1 MRESNFSFPSQNR
14 ASVCITSALYD
25 RRALDC
31 TAILPLINS
40 LTHLTYLTSTSPR
53 IREILTMDG
62 GLERLVRILKT
73 TKVNDKRS
81 GWKWSM
87 AFQCVAN
94 VGVRG
99 SETIR
104 TRVVD
109 AGMVPV
115 IITVLDNFLK
125 ALDHHPPLITTTT
138 PPPPAIPLAAAFVG
152 ALENG
157 NALNI
162 IQMSEESEQLLT
174 SYPHSPNSTTSI
186 FPSSDYQNETS
197 DISSNMHGITPSN
210 TAAAS
215 TNRFLTNVTTP
226 YDIRSSDDARSD
238 VASWGSVA
246 DNEETTMPQ
255 LPQAITGTAGTNI
268 TPSLRPSQLP
278 NNNPTNL
285 ASQSSTTLE
294 IDVLYREEDILLS
307 LQLLAY
313 LSKYPHLRATF
324 HTAYP
329 PHNVFSLVEKF
340 THRLHPAEIQ
350 YWAGVI
356 MRNACRKDEARG
368 GIRQCAYMACGKWE
382 SYPREFA
389 KCRRCRKAK
398 YCSKAC
404 QSKAWSEGHRWWC
417 MERLSHADADT
428 SGNGHSTSSME
439 RHRSAD
445 ADTSGNGQSSSSM
458 DTDPPANGQPT
469 SIMERHRHA
478 DTNTSNSTSS
488 TNSSGHRS
496 RSSRSTNS
504 TGNSR
509 STTNREATTVTTG
522 TTSHGRDSGSV
533 LVS

>member
-14 ASVCITSALYD
+14 ASVCITAALYD

-125 ALDHHPPLITTTT
+125 ALDHVRLEKEQQQLLAAQLLSTQHPSLITTTT
-138 PPPPAIPLAAAFVG
+138 TPSPSMPLAAAFVG
-152 ALENG
+152 ALEN
-157 NALNI
+157 
-162 IQMSEESEQLLT
+162 
-174 SYPHSPNSTTSI
+174 
-186 FPSSDYQNETS
+186 
-197 DISSNMHGITPSN
+197 
-210 TAAAS
+210 AAAS
-215 TNRFLTNVTTP
+215 TNRFLANVTTP

-246 DNEETTMPQ
+246 DNEEMTTTMPQ
-255 LPQAITGTAGTNI
+255 LPSTITGGSGANI

-278 NNNPTNL
+278 SNTNNNSTNPT
-285 ASQSSTTLE
+285 SQSSTLE

-417 MERLSHADADT
+417 MERHGHGDT
-428 SGNGHSTSSME
+428 DSTS
-439 RHRSAD
+439 A
-445 ADTSGNGQSSSSM
+445 NGQSNSNGTSSSL
-458 DTDPPANGQPT
+458 G
-469 SIMERHRHA
+469 
-478 DTNTSNSTSS
+478 
-488 TNSSGHRS
+488 GHRS
-496 RSSRSTNS
+496 RSTNFGHSTDS
-504 TGNSR
+504 LAR
-509 STTNREATTVTTG
+509 STTNREATPTTVTTG
-522 TTSHGRDSGSV
+522 ATSHGRGSSGSGSV

>member
-99 SETIR
+99 SEAIR

-109 AGMVPV
+109 AGMIPV
-115 IITVLDNFLK
+115 IITVLDNFLR
-125 ALDHHPPLITTTT
+125 ALDHVRLEKEQQQLLAAQLLTTQHPPLITTT
-138 PPPPAIPLAAAFVG
+138 PPSTIPLASTYVG
-152 ALENG
+152 TLESG
-157 NALNI
+157 NVSNV
-162 IQMSEESEQLLT
+162 IQMSDESEQPLT
-174 SYPHSPNSTTSI
+174 SYPRSPNSTSTI
-186 FPSSDYQNETS
+186 FASSEFQNETS
-197 DISSNMHGITPSN
+197 DISHAGSSNMQSVISN
-210 TAAAS
+210 SNPATAS
-215 TNRFLTNVTTP
+215 TNRFLTTP

-246 DNEETTMPQ
+246 DNEEASLTTTLTQ
-255 LPQAITGTAGTNI
+255 LPSTIAGTNG
-268 TPSLRPSQLP
+268 TNNLRTP
-278 NNNPTNL
+278 NNNSSPATNSL
-285 ASQSSTTLE
+285 LE

-324 HTAYP
+324 HNAYP

-340 THRLHPAEIQ
+340 THRLHPPEIQ

-356 MRNACRKDEARG
+356 MRNACRKDEDRG

-398 YCSKAC
+398 YCSKTC

-417 MERLSHADADT
+417 MERHSHGESDGTTPNAPDGQAAST
-428 SGNGHSTSSME
+428 AGTSS
-439 RHRSAD
+439 
-445 ADTSGNGQSSSSM
+445 GLN
-458 DTDPPANGQPT
+458 
-469 SIMERHRHA
+469 
-478 DTNTSNSTSS
+478 
-488 TNSSGHRS
+488 GHRS
-496 RSSRSTNS
+496 RTNFVHSTDSLARSA
-504 TGNSR
+504 
-509 STTNREATTVTTG
+509 NRETTPSTVTTG
-522 TTSHGRDSGSV
+522 TTSHGRGSGSGSV

>member
-73 TKVNDKRS
+73 TKANDKRS

-99 SETIR
+99 SEAIR
-104 TRVVD
+104 TRVVE

-115 IITVLDNFLK
+115 IITVLDNFLRT
-125 ALDHHPPLITTTT
+125 LDHVRLEKEQQVVAAPSLATQQPLLITSN
-138 PPPPAIPLAAAFVG
+138 PLPPAPLSGPFV
-152 ALENG
+152 AT
-157 NALNI
+157 I
-162 IQMSEESEQLLT
+162 
-174 SYPHSPNSTTSI
+174 
-186 FPSSDYQNETS
+186 D
-197 DISSNMHGITPSN
+197 

-215 TNRFLTNVTTP
+215 TSRLLTALNSNGTTH

-246 DNEETTMPQ
+246 DTEEGALTTAVPQ
-255 LPQAITGTAGTNI
+255 LPSTANGTTNTSI
-268 TPSLRPSQLP
+268 PSNFRLSQPS
-278 NNNPTNL
+278 NNTANPSNP
-285 ASQSSTTLE
+285 ASFD

-313 LSKYPHLRATF
+313 LSKYPQLRSTF
-324 HTAYP
+324 HSSYP
-329 PHNVFSLVEKF
+329 PHNVFSLVEKY
-340 THRLHPAEIQ
+340 THRLHPQEIQ

-368 GIRQCAYMACGKWE
+368 GIRQCAYMSCGKWE
-382 SYPREFA
+382 SFAREFA

-417 MERLSHADADT
+417 MERHGHGDSETHQHPQSNNQT
-428 SGNGHSTSSME
+428 STT
-439 RHRSAD
+439 ALVT
-445 ADTSGNGQSSSSM
+445 A
-458 DTDPPANGQPT
+458 
-469 SIMERHRHA
+469 
-478 DTNTSNSTSS
+478 
-488 TNSSGHRS
+488 GHRS
-496 RSSRSTNS
+496 RNTNISHMTENIINRSGVNHETPSTPS
-504 TGNSR
+504 TGPS
-509 STTNREATTVTTG
+509 SGTATHNR
-522 TTSHGRDSGSV
+522 RSGSGSSL

>member
-14 ASVCITSALYD
+14 ASVCITAALYD

-125 ALDHHPPLITTTT
+125 ALDHVRLEKEQQQLLAAQLLSTQHPSLITTTT
-138 PPPPAIPLAAAFVG
+138 TPSPSMPLAAAFVG

-157 NALNI
+157 NASNT
-162 IQMSEESEQLLT
+162 IQMSE
-174 SYPHSPNSTTSI
+174 
-186 FPSSDYQNETS
+186 D
-197 DISSNMHGITPSN
+197 
-210 TAAAS
+210 
-215 TNRFLTNVTTP
+215 
-226 YDIRSSDDARSD
+226 
-238 VASWGSVA
+238 
-246 DNEETTMPQ
+246 
-255 LPQAITGTAGTNI
+255 
-268 TPSLRPSQLP
+268 LRPSQLP
-278 NNNPTNL
+278 SNTNNNSTNPT
-285 ASQSSTTLE
+285 SQSSTLE

-417 MERLSHADADT
+417 MERHGHGDT
-428 SGNGHSTSSME
+428 DSTS
-439 RHRSAD
+439 A
-445 ADTSGNGQSSSSM
+445 NGQSNSNGTSSSL
-458 DTDPPANGQPT
+458 G
-469 SIMERHRHA
+469 
-478 DTNTSNSTSS
+478 
-488 TNSSGHRS
+488 GHRS
-496 RSSRSTNS
+496 RSTNFGHSTDS
-504 TGNSR
+504 LAR
-509 STTNREATTVTTG
+509 STTNREATPTTVTTG
-522 TTSHGRDSGSV
+522 ATSHGRGSSGSGSV

>member
-1 MRESNFSFPSQNR
+1 MRESNFAFPSQNR

-62 GLERLVRILKT
+62 GLERLIRILKT

-81 GWKWSM
+81 GWKWTM

-125 ALDHHPPLITTTT
+125 ALNHVRLEKEHHHHQQQMLAAAQLLTQNTQMIQSPAPSIPMTTTSTTTT
-138 PPPPAIPLAAAFVG
+138 YVG
-152 ALENG
+152 NLEN
-157 NALNI
+157 NA
-162 IQMSEESEQLLT
+162 
-174 SYPHSPNSTTSI
+174 
-186 FPSSDYQNETS
+186 
-197 DISSNMHGITPSN
+197 IT
-210 TAAAS
+210 S
-215 TNRFLTNVTTP
+215 TNRFLPNVTTT
-226 YDIRSSDDARSD
+226 YEIRSSDDARSD
-238 VASWGSVA
+238 VASWGSVG
-246 DNEETTMPQ
+246 DNDE
-255 LPQAITGTAGTNI
+255 
-268 TPSLRPSQLP
+268 
-278 NNNPTNL
+278 
-285 ASQSSTTLE
+285 SSTITAE

-313 LSKYPHLRATF
+313 LSKYPHIRTIF
-324 HTAYP
+324 HSAYP
-329 PHNVFSLVEKF
+329 PHNVFSLVERF

-368 GIRQCAYMACGKWE
+368 GVRQCAYMACGKWE
-382 SYPREFA
+382 SYAREFA

-417 MERLSHADADT
+417 MER
-428 SGNGHSTSSME
+428 HS
-439 RHRSAD
+439 
-445 ADTSGNGQSSSSM
+445 
-458 DTDPPANGQPT
+458 
-469 SIMERHRHA
+469 HA
-478 DTNTSNSTSS
+478 DTNIIRIFGVSPTPIINNQSLYNVKSLLLDSLSS
-488 TNSSGHRS
+488 F
-496 RSSRSTNS
+496 
-504 TGNSR
+504 
-509 STTNREATTVTTG
+509 
-522 TTSHGRDSGSV
+522 
-533 LVS
+533 

>member
-31 TAILPLINS
+31 SAILPLINS

-99 SETIR
+99 SEIIR

-115 IITVLDNFLK
+115 IITVLDNFLR
-125 ALDHHPPLITTTT
+125 ALDHVRLEKEQQLAAQLLTPQHPSLITTTPST
-138 PPPPAIPLAAAFVG
+138 AIPLTSTFVG
-152 ALENG
+152 PIENV
-157 NALNI
+157 NSSNV
-162 IQMSEESEQLLT
+162 IQMSDESEQPLT
-174 SYPHSPNSTTSI
+174 SYPHSPNSSTSI
-186 FPSSDYQNETS
+186 FTTSSEYQNDTS
-197 DISSNMHGITPSN
+197 DISHAGSSNMQTVISN
-210 TAAAS
+210 SNPATTS
-215 TNRFLTNVTTP
+215 TNRFLANVATTF
-226 YDIRSSDDARSD
+226 DIRSSDDARSD

-246 DNEETTMPQ
+246 DNEETGLTTTVQQ
-255 LPQAITGTAGTNI
+255 LPSTISSTTGTNI
-268 TPSLRPSQLP
+268 AQNLRTSQSP
-278 NNNPTNL
+278 NNNTTPTTTNTT
-285 ASQSSTTLE
+285 SQTSSTLE

-324 HTAYP
+324 HNAYP

-340 THRLHPAEIQ
+340 THRLHPTEIQ

-356 MRNACRKDEARG
+356 MRNACRKDEEKG

-417 MERLSHADADT
+417 MERHVHGESET
-428 SGNGHSTSSME
+428 QNGQATSS
-439 RHRSAD
+439 
-445 ADTSGNGQSSSSM
+445 
-458 DTDPPANGQPT
+458 
-469 SIMERHRHA
+469 
-478 DTNTSNSTSS
+478 NTSSGLN
-488 TNSSGHRS
+488 GHRS
-496 RSSRSTNS
+496 RAIPSSTTDNNNSNNNNNNNNNSNTVSSTNNRE
-504 TGNSR
+504 TTP
-509 STTNREATTVTTG
+509 STTTG
-522 TTSHGRDSGSV
+522 STSHGRRSGSGSGSV

>member
-109 AGMVPV
+109 AA
-115 IITVLDNFLK
+115 N
-125 ALDHHPPLITTTT
+125 
-138 PPPPAIPLAAAFVG
+138 FVG

-186 FPSSDYQNETS
+186 FPSSDYQNVTS

-278 NNNPTNL
+278 NNTSNNPTNL
-285 ASQSSTTLE
+285 ASQSTTTME

-356 MRNACRKDEARG
+356 MRNACRKDEIRG

-428 SGNGHSTSSME
+428 SGHGQSISSME

-445 ADTSGNGQSSSSM
+445 ADTSGNSQSSSSM

-469 SIMERHRHA
+469 SILERHRHA
-478 DTNTSNSTSS
+478 DANTSNSTSS

-522 TTSHGRDSGSV
+522 STSHGRDSGSV

>member
-14 ASVCITSALYD
+14 ASVCITAALYD

-125 ALDHHPPLITTTT
+125 ALDHVRLEKEQQQLLAAQLLSTQHPSLITTTT
-138 PPPPAIPLAAAFVG
+138 TPSPSMPLAAAFVG

-157 NALNI
+157 NASNT

-186 FPSSDYQNETS
+186 FPSSDYLNETS
-197 DISSNMHGITPSN
+197 DISNAGSSNIHGITPTTN

-215 TNRFLTNVTTP
+215 TNRFLANVTTP

-246 DNEETTMPQ
+246 DNEEMTTTMPQ
-255 LPQAITGTAGTNI
+255 LPSTITGGSGANI

-278 NNNPTNL
+278 SNTNNNSTNPT
-285 ASQSSTTLE
+285 SQSSTLE

-417 MERLSHADADT
+417 MERHGHGDT
-428 SGNGHSTSSME
+428 DSTS
-439 RHRSAD
+439 A
-445 ADTSGNGQSSSSM
+445 NGQSNSNGTSSSL
-458 DTDPPANGQPT
+458 G
-469 SIMERHRHA
+469 
-478 DTNTSNSTSS
+478 
-488 TNSSGHRS
+488 GHRS
-496 RSSRSTNS
+496 RSTNFGHSTDS
-504 TGNSR
+504 LAR
-509 STTNREATTVTTG
+509 STTNREATPTTVTTG
-522 TTSHGRDSGSV
+522 ATSHGRGSSGSGSV

>member
-1 MRESNFSFPSQNR
+1 MRESNFAFPSQNR

-62 GLERLVRILKT
+62 GLERLIRILKT

-81 GWKWSM
+81 GWKWTM

-125 ALDHHPPLITTTT
+125 ALNHVRLEKEHHHHQQQMLAAAQLLTQNTQMIQSPAPSIPMTTTSTTTT
-138 PPPPAIPLAAAFVG
+138 YVG
-152 ALENG
+152 NLEN
-157 NALNI
+157 N
-162 IQMSEESEQLLT
+162 
-174 SYPHSPNSTTSI
+174 
-186 FPSSDYQNETS
+186 
-197 DISSNMHGITPSN
+197 
-210 TAAAS
+210 
-215 TNRFLTNVTTP
+215 
-226 YDIRSSDDARSD
+226 DDARSD
-238 VASWGSVA
+238 VASWGSVG
-246 DNEETTMPQ
+246 DNDESST
-255 LPQAITGTAGTNI
+255 ITAGTSN
-268 TPSLRPSQLP
+268 
-278 NNNPTNL
+278 
-285 ASQSSTTLE
+285 ATLSPK

-313 LSKYPHLRATF
+313 LSKYPHIRTIF
-324 HTAYP
+324 HSAYP
-329 PHNVFSLVEKF
+329 PHNVFSLVERF

-368 GIRQCAYMACGKWE
+368 GVRQCAYMACGKWE
-382 SYPREFA
+382 SYAREFA

-417 MERLSHADADT
+417 MERHSHADT
-428 SGNGHSTSSME
+428 TLI
-439 RHRSAD
+439 
-445 ADTSGNGQSSSSM
+445 SSSS
-458 DTDPPANGQPT
+458 A
-469 SIMERHRHA
+469 SLYYHFYIF
-478 DTNTSNSTSS
+478 S
-488 TNSSGHRS
+488 
-496 RSSRSTNS
+496 
-504 TGNSR
+504 
-509 STTNREATTVTTG
+509 
-522 TTSHGRDSGSV
+522 
-533 LVS
+533 

>member
-14 ASVCITSALYD
+14 ASVCITAALYD

-125 ALDHHPPLITTTT
+125 ALDHLP
-138 PPPPAIPLAAAFVG
+138 
-152 ALENG
+152 
-157 NALNI
+157 
-162 IQMSEESEQLLT
+162 
-174 SYPHSPNSTTSI
+174 ST
-186 FPSSDYQNETS
+186 
-197 DISSNMHGITPSN
+197 
-210 TAAAS
+210 
-215 TNRFLTNVTTP
+215 
-226 YDIRSSDDARSD
+226 
-238 VASWGSVA
+238 
-246 DNEETTMPQ
+246 
-255 LPQAITGTAGTNI
+255 ITGGSGANI

-278 NNNPTNL
+278 SNTNNNSTNPT
-285 ASQSSTTLE
+285 SQSSTLE

-417 MERLSHADADT
+417 MERHGHGDT
-428 SGNGHSTSSME
+428 DSTS
-439 RHRSAD
+439 A
-445 ADTSGNGQSSSSM
+445 NGQSNSNGTSSSL
-458 DTDPPANGQPT
+458 G
-469 SIMERHRHA
+469 
-478 DTNTSNSTSS
+478 
-488 TNSSGHRS
+488 GHRS
-496 RSSRSTNS
+496 RSTNFGHSTDS
-504 TGNSR
+504 LAR
-509 STTNREATTVTTG
+509 STTNREATPTTVTTG
-522 TTSHGRDSGSV
+522 ATSHGRGSSGSGSV

>member
-1 MRESNFSFPSQNR
+1 MRESNFAFPSQNR

-62 GLERLVRILKT
+62 GLERLIRILKT

-81 GWKWSM
+81 GWKWTM

-125 ALDHHPPLITTTT
+125 ALNHVRLEKEHHHHQQQM
-138 PPPPAIPLAAAFVG
+138 LAAA
-152 ALENG
+152 
-157 NALNI
+157 
-162 IQMSEESEQLLT
+162 QLLT
-174 SYPHSPNSTTSI
+174 
-186 FPSSDYQNETS
+186 QNTQM
-197 DISSNMHGITPSN
+197 IQ
-210 TAAAS
+210 
-215 TNRFLTNVTTP
+215 
-226 YDIRSSDDARSD
+226 SSDDARSD
-238 VASWGSVA
+238 VASWGSVG
-246 DNEETTMPQ
+246 DNDE
-255 LPQAITGTAGTNI
+255 
-268 TPSLRPSQLP
+268 
-278 NNNPTNL
+278 
-285 ASQSSTTLE
+285 SSTITAE

-313 LSKYPHLRATF
+313 LSKYPHIRTIF
-324 HTAYP
+324 HSAYP
-329 PHNVFSLVEKF
+329 PHNVFSLVERF

-368 GIRQCAYMACGKWE
+368 GVRQCAYMACGKWE
-382 SYPREFA
+382 SYAREFA

-417 MERLSHADADT
+417 MERHSHADT
-428 SGNGHSTSSME
+428 M
-439 RHRSAD
+439 
-445 ADTSGNGQSSSSM
+445 
-458 DTDPPANGQPT
+458 
-469 SIMERHRHA
+469 
-478 DTNTSNSTSS
+478 
-488 TNSSGHRS
+488 
-496 RSSRSTNS
+496 
-504 TGNSR
+504 
-509 STTNREATTVTTG
+509 
-522 TTSHGRDSGSV
+522 
-533 LVS
+533 

>member
-31 TAILPLINS
+31 SAILPLINS

-115 IITVLDNFLK
+115 IITVLDNFLR
-125 ALDHHPPLITTTT
+125 ALDHVRLEKEQQLAAQLLTPQHPSLITTPST
-138 PPPPAIPLAAAFVG
+138 AIPIASTFVG
-152 ALENG
+152 PIENV
-157 NALNI
+157 NSSNV
-162 IQMSEESEQLLT
+162 IQMSDESEQPLT
-174 SYPHSPNSTTSI
+174 SYPHSPNSSTSI
-186 FPSSDYQNETS
+186 FTTSSSEYQNDNS
-197 DISSNMHGITPSN
+197 DISHAGSSNMQTVISN
-210 TAAAS
+210 SNPATTS
-215 TNRFLTNVTTP
+215 TNRFLANVATTF
-226 YDIRSSDDARSD
+226 DIRSSDDARSD

-246 DNEETTMPQ
+246 DNEDTGLTTTVQQ
-255 LPQAITGTAGTNI
+255 LPSTISSTTGTNI
-268 TPSLRPSQLP
+268 AQNLRTTSQTP
-278 NNNPTNL
+278 NNAVPTTTNTT
-285 ASQSSTTLE
+285 SQTSSMLE

-324 HTAYP
+324 HNAYP

-340 THRLHPAEIQ
+340 THRLHPTEIQ

-356 MRNACRKDEARG
+356 MRNACRKDEEKG

-417 MERLSHADADT
+417 TERHVHGESET
-428 SGNGHSTSSME
+428 VTQNGQSTSS
-439 RHRSAD
+439 
-445 ADTSGNGQSSSSM
+445 
-458 DTDPPANGQPT
+458 
-469 SIMERHRHA
+469 
-478 DTNTSNSTSS
+478 NTSSGLNVSSTNNRETTSS
-488 TNSSGHRS
+488 T
-496 RSSRSTNS
+496 
-504 TGNSR
+504 
-509 STTNREATTVTTG
+509 TTDS
-522 TTSHGRDSGSV
+522 TSHGSGSGSGSV